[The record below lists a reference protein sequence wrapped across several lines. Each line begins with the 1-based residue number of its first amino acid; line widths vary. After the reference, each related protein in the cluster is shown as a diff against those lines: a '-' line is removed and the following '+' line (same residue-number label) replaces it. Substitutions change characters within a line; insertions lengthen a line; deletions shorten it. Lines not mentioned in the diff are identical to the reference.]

1 MLPTPDEE
9 DIPLRHRPLPSVDIA
24 LLPHELRAIR
34 MQRRAIGGA
43 AFAIVLV
50 ALALAYGKAVWAH
63 LQTKHEPGS
72 WSANEAAPDN
82 EVAAAGSSHDAGIT
96 AGGTTVTTT
105 TTAATTLPSTTD
117 QNRRPANVPP
127 SGSAATATAAVA
139 NAGVPPTTHDGALTR
154 VEQKF
159 GAAKSFHDALVQ
171 ASATPAEANELIAA
185 LQKLVDFRRGKPEDH
200 LVFER
205 DGDKQLR
212 SFEYRAG
219 ITEVYR
225 AVRNENGAWRGLRV
239 EIPIEKRRVSK
250 GTYIAGSLG
259 HSLTALG
266 LGPSLAGIVTEAFDA
281 KLSFTKDTRAGD
293 SVKLIVDEEY
303 VDGAFL
309 RYGAVHA
316 IEYAS
321 ERAGKLQAF
330 WFEPDHTAGEFYD
343 GTGRALH
350 GGWLRVPVRYDHI
363 SSPYDLKRRH
373 PILKRIMPHLGIDY
387 SAGTG
392 TTVWAAADGVVTFA
406 GPRGA
411 NGNLVSLKHANGYE
425 SHYAHLWKIG
435 GGIKPG
441 AKIQQRQTLG
451 FVGSTGR
458 STGPHLHFAVKRNGH
473 FLDPATLLNG
483 PGEPL
488 SSTLQPRFRASAQRL
503 RAELE
508 RIQLAPAPSTEGDAA
523 NKTDGADDEDL
534 DL

>member
-1 MLPTPDEE
+1 MLRTPDEE

-24 LLPHELRAIR
+24 LLPHELRAVR

-43 AFAIVLV
+43 ALGVILI

-63 LQTKHEPGS
+63 LQTAREPNAWAQGESGSDNEAIAPGS
-72 WSANEAAPDN
+72 ATDAGSKAIVTALPP
-82 EVAAAGSSHDAGIT
+82 VAAAQTHRGASTPEPAPATTKPSASGSS
-96 AGGTTVTTT
+96 V
-105 TTAATTLPSTTD
+105 S
-117 QNRRPANVPP
+117 
-127 SGSAATATAAVA
+127 
-139 NAGVPPTTHDGALTR
+139 DGALTR
-154 VEQKF
+154 VEAKF
-159 GAAKSFHDALVQ
+159 GPAKSFRDALIQ
-171 ASATPAEANELIAA
+171 GGATSGEANELIIA
-185 LQKLVDFRRGKPEDH
+185 LQKLVDFRRGKPEDRF
-200 LVFER
+200 VFER
-205 DGDKQLR
+205 DSDKQLHA
-212 SFEYRAG
+212 FEYRAG

-225 AVRNENGAWRGLRV
+225 AVRGESGTLRGLRV
-239 EIPIEKRRVSK
+239 EIPIEKRRLAK

-266 LGPSLAGIVTEAFDA
+266 LGPSMAGIVTEAFDA
-281 KLSFTKDTRAGD
+281 KLSFTKDTRTGD
-293 SVKLIVDEEY
+293 SVKLILDEEY

-309 RYGAVHA
+309 RYGVVHA

-330 WFEPDHTAGEFYD
+330 WFEPDRNSGEFYD
-343 GTGRALH
+343 TTGRALH
-350 GGWLRVPVRYDHI
+350 GGWLRTPVRYDHI
-363 SSPYDLKRRH
+363 SSPFDLKRRH

-441 AKIQQRQTLG
+441 VKVKQRQVLG

-473 FLDPATLLNG
+473 FLDPAGLLNG

-488 SSTLQPRFRASAQRL
+488 TPALQPRFRAAAQHL

-508 RIQLAPAPSTEGDAA
+508 RIALAPAPSTEGDPTA
-523 NKTDGADDEDL
+523 KSDDTADDEDL

>member
-1 MLPTPDEE
+1 MLRTPDEE

-34 MQRRAIGGA
+34 MQRRALGGA
-43 AFAIVLV
+43 AFGIVLIV
-50 ALALAYGKAVWAH
+50 LALAYGKAVWAH
-63 LQTKHEPGS
+63 LQSAREPNN
-72 WSANEAAPDN
+72 AAQTDEAPSS
-82 EVAAAGSSHDAGIT
+82 ELAAVSNAHDAGT
-96 AGGTTVTTT
+96 KAVAVPVATDRH
-105 TTAATTLPSTTD
+105 AATSEPAHTASSTL
-117 QNRRPANVPP
+117 
-127 SGSAATATAAVA
+127 SAPVVA
-139 NAGVPPTTHDGALTR
+139 SSARDGAMTR
-154 VEQKF
+154 EEHKF
-159 GAAKSFHDALVQ
+159 GAAKSFRDALVQ
-171 ASATPAEANELIAA
+171 ATATPTEANELIAA
-185 LQKLVDFRRGKPEDH
+185 LQKLVDFRRGKPEDRF
-200 LVFER
+200 VFER
-205 DGDKQLR
+205 DSEKQLH

-225 AVRNENGAWRGLRV
+225 AVRSESGALRGLRV
-239 EIPIEKRRVSK
+239 EIPIERRRVAK
-250 GTYIAGSLG
+250 GIYIAGSLG

-281 KLSFTKDTRAGD
+281 RLSFTKDTRTGD
-293 SVKLIVDEEY
+293 SVKLILDEEY

-321 ERAGKLQAF
+321 ERVGKLQAF
-330 WFEPDHTAGEFYD
+330 WFDPDHTVGDFYD
-343 GTGRALH
+343 ASGRALH
-350 GGWLRVPVRYDHI
+350 GGWLRTPVRYDHI

-441 AKIQQRQTLG
+441 AKITQRQTLG

-473 FLDPATLLNG
+473 FLDPASLLNG

-488 SSTLQPRFRASAQRL
+488 GAALQPRFRGAAQRL

-508 RIQLAPAPSTEGDAA
+508 RIPLAPAPSVEGDPVS
-523 NKTDGADDEDL
+523 KTDDADDEDL